1 MNMRTS
7 SYVSAALLVAGVALL
22 SGCVSAESRWQEVQQ
37 RNTVY
42 AYESFVREYP
52 EAPYAATARERID
65 QLTFEK
71 AKRAGT
77 EQAYQSYLKDLPN
90 GRSAGEARQA
100 IPKLAFETAARANT
114 VESYEKFL
122 ARFPDHE
129 SAARATERARA
140 LRFDAAKNAES
151 VSAIE
156 DFLKRYPQGSDSEQ
170 LKLALPA
177 VREWEPRKQLGELI
191 IRLCPEVTTSFM
203 EGLKRTPSKTY
214 KEDLATIRS
223 LLERGVDANAVRI
236 EGFVAPVEESSSD
249 TSGGVVRMSFKY
261 SAGSRGQ
268 AVPANKGGMTLLDYC
283 KANSLTDAYELLKSH
298 GAK

>member
-1 MNMRTS
+1 MISRS
-7 SYVSAALLVAGVALL
+7 LAVLLTGASLL
-22 SGCVSAESRWQEVQQ
+22 SGCVTAESRWQEVQQ

-65 QLTFEK
+65 QLSFEK
-71 AKRAGT
+71 AKQAGK
-77 EQAYQSYLKDLPN
+77 EQAYQSYLKDFPN
-90 GRSAGEARQA
+90 GRFAGEARQA
-100 IPKLAFETAARANT
+100 IPRLAYETAARANT

-129 SAARATERARA
+129 SAALAKERVRA

-156 DFLKRYPQGSDSEQ
+156 GFLKQYPQGTDSEQ
-170 LKLALPA
+170 LRQALPA

-191 IRLCPEVTTSFM
+191 VRLCPEVTTSFM
-203 EGLKRTPSKTY
+203 EGLKRTPSATY

-223 LLERGVDANAVRI
+223 LLERGVDANAVRV
-236 EGFVAPVEESSSD
+236 EGFVAPVEESSMD
-249 TSGGVVRMSFKY
+249 TSGGAIRISSRY
-261 SAGSRGQ
+261 SAGSRGR
-268 AVPANKGGMTLLDYC
+268 AVPASKGGMTLLDYC
-283 KANSLTDAYELLKSH
+283 KANSLNDAYELLKLH